1 VHIRLEFQYT
11 WDELR
16 EAQKAH
22 ANKRTRG
29 GAGGRRSGGLL
40 GWLMFI
46 LLAILLFII
55 QFNKRGRSAVQPSN
69 PAPAPQ
75 SWADWYEYYKVV
87 LWAGLFVA
95 AFVFFFVRAL
105 RDARKRFER
114 EPAAHRLQT
123 VEITEGGLSQSTHAS
138 STQYKWEAFIRQLE
152 TPNLFVLYVTEVTFL
167 LLPKRAFAGQDEIN
181 AFRELVA
188 GVVNPPGRAFPVLPP
203 KA

>member
-1 VHIRLEFQYT
+1 
-11 WDELR
+11 
-16 EAQKAH
+16 
-22 ANKRTRG
+22 
-29 GAGGRRSGGLL
+29 
-40 GWLMFI
+40 
-46 LLAILLFII
+46 
-55 QFNKRGRSAVQPSN
+55 
-69 PAPAPQ
+69 
-75 SWADWYEYYKVV
+75 VV